1 MEHVTISIDDNT
13 GNVTF
18 LVSEL
23 SRVFLDD
30 TSTVRRASHVEP
42 VNVLLRGAFYLLR
55 FAFGEYGKVSAFTR
69 VWCCKWRVNLS
80 PVNGPV
86 LPVFYSNRGYAI
98 TAEIEWLENNF
109 L

>member
-13 GNVTF
+13 GNITF

-30 TSTVRRASHVEP
+30 TSTVKRASNVEP
-42 VNVLLRGAFYLLR
+42 VNVLLRGAFYMLR
-55 FAFGEYGKVSAFTR
+55 FAFGEYGTVGEFTR
-69 VWCCKWRVNLS
+69 VWPCAWRVNLS
-80 PVNGPV
+80 PVDGPI
-86 LPVFYSNRGYAI
+86 LPELYSNRGEAI
-98 TAEIEWLENNF
+98 EAEIVWLEKNF